1 MFATISDD
9 RIFETVTNTL
19 RQGGAL
25 ATNISRQDAARGLE
39 AVSRSVRA
47 LDQHQ
52 DATGHSE
59 TWKCEEGGKTFG
71 SARALDQHQD
81 ATGHND
87 GSDSYSGS
95 VRSVGGLSGLRG
107 RSTNTKI
114 PPGIGELLCT
124 NLELFASK
132 SCG

>member
-81 ATGHND
+81 ATGHSD
-87 GSDSYSGS
+87 GSDSYSEWECEECGRTFGS
-95 VRSVGGLSGLRG
+95 ERSLDQHQD
-107 RSTNTKI
+107 ST
-114 PPGIGELLCT
+114 GHW
-124 NLELFASK
+124 
-132 SCG
+132 

>member
-1 MFATISDD
+1 MTVFVVGSANRKVDLSVVSSKGNFHFALAQKSKDSADTVITIAATKLQDLLVAYDRQKDVVFATISDD

-47 LDQHQ
+47 LDQLQ

-59 TWKCEEGGKTFG
+59 TW
-71 SARALDQHQD
+71 
-81 ATGHND
+81 
-87 GSDSYSGS
+87 
-95 VRSVGGLSGLRG
+95 
-107 RSTNTKI
+107 
-114 PPGIGELLCT
+114 
-124 NLELFASK
+124 
-132 SCG
+132 